1 MLKVNSIESFTGGQP
16 VSFPEGIQFGSVPDL
31 EQLALLLKSYM
42 KVGKIE
48 WFDHYFEP
56 SSMNPWFDLSQA
68 DTTISN
74 SNWPELVTHWR
85 INKYLTYLPG
95 TISEQSDFVIDSYSI
110 TSNVVSVVLSN
121 LTPEIKILAA
131 LAEDQAVH
139 ASYVNWIPI
148 TINTGFGSIPAGD
161 YGITN
166 INTGTR
172 TITFSYTAANISS
185 TPVVG
190 VTCKFYPHRVS
201 GSSTTARHLSIAGRT
216 LVAQGDSNGEV
227 FYGLRRRDRSQSH
240 GHDVY
245 FSWLQPSYP
254 GVVDGI
260 PFGDGGGSRYPYIV
274 PNGQSAYTTNITQFL
289 GHGTPRTGLTTDPR
303 ALGAIPYVW
312 GYSYIP

>member
-1 MLKVNSIESFTGGQP
+1 MLKVNTIESFTGGQP
-16 VSFPEGIQFGSVPDL
+16 VNFPEGIQFGTIPDL
-31 EQLALLLKSYM
+31 EQLTLLLKSYM

-56 SSMNPWFDLSQA
+56 SAMNPWFDLSQA
-68 DTTISN
+68 DTSISN

-85 INKYLTYLPG
+85 TNKYLTYLPG
-95 TISEQSDFVIDSYSI
+95 TISQQSDFMIDSYSI
-110 TSNVVSVVLSN
+110 TSNIVSVVFSN

-161 YGITN
+161 YGITG

-172 TITFSYTAANISS
+172 TITFSYTAADISS
-185 TPVVG
+185 TPIVG

-216 LVAQGDSNGEV
+216 LVAQGDSDTEIL
-227 FYGLRRRDRSQSH
+227 YGLRRRDRLQ
-240 GHDVY
+240 GHIHQ
-245 FSWLQPSYP
+245 LNM
-254 GVVDGI
+254 
-260 PFGDGGGSRYPYIV
+260 GDGNYGGSFTYPL
-274 PNGQSAYTTNITQFL
+274 SAYAGYVTNTSATIVTD
-289 GHGTPRTGLTTDPR
+289 GVNGTPRTGKTTDPR
-303 ALGAIPYVW
+303 ALGAIPYIW
-312 GYSYIP
+312 GYTYIP

>member
-16 VSFPEGIQFGSVPDL
+16 VSFPEGIQFGSIPDL

-121 LTPEIKILAA
+121 LTPEIKMLAA

-166 INTGTR
+166 IDTITR
-172 TITFSYTAANISS
+172 TITFSYTASNISS

-190 VTCKFYPHRVS
+190 ITCKFYPHRIV
-201 GSSTTARHLSIAGRT
+201 GSLTTARHLTIAGRT
-216 LVAQGDSNGEV
+216 LVTQGDSDTEV
-227 FYGLRRRDRSQSH
+227 FYGLRRRDRFQ
-240 GHDVY
+240 GHWHDIVDSLGAVPVGVRGDV
-245 FSWLQPSYP
+245 
-254 GVVDGI
+254 GT
-260 PFGDGGGSRYPYIV
+260 GGSGLAAV
-274 PNGQSAYTTNITQFL
+274 PNGAQRLEARLVKTDGINDA
-289 GHGTPRTGLTTDPR
+289 PRTGKTTDPR
-303 ALGAIPYVW
+303 ALGAIPYIW
-312 GYSYIP
+312 GYTYNP

>member
-16 VSFPEGIQFGSVPDL
+16 VSFPEGIQFGSIPDL

-148 TINTGFGSIPAGD
+148 TINIGFGSIPAGD

-172 TITFSYTAANISS
+172 TITFSYAAADISS

-216 LVAQGDSNGEV
+216 LVAQADSDTEV
-227 FYGLRRRDRSQSH
+227 FYGLRRRDRGQ
-240 GHDVY
+240 GHRHLD
-245 FSWLQPSYP
+245 
-254 GVVDGI
+254 
-260 PFGDGGGSRYPYIV
+260 
-274 PNGQSAYTTNITQFL
+274 L
-289 GHGTPRTGLTTDPR
+289 GHTHSVTKSNELGGNQHPYNPGEYSNPGSTALGYANIGDPSTDGSNGTPRTGKTTDPR

-312 GYSYIP
+312 AYTYIP

>member
-16 VSFPEGIQFGSVPDL
+16 VSFPEGIEFGTIPNL
-31 EQLALLLKSYM
+31 EDLALLMKSYM
-42 KVGKIE
+42 RVGKIE

-56 SSMNPWFDLSQA
+56 SSMNPWFNLSQA

-85 INKYLTYLPG
+85 TNKYLSYLPG

-172 TITFSYTAANISS
+172 TITFSCTAANISS
-185 TPVVG
+185 TPIVG

-216 LVAQGDSNGEV
+216 LVAQGDSDTEV
-227 FYGLRRRDRSQSH
+227 FYGLRRRDRGQ
-240 GHDVY
+240 GHRHLD
-245 FSWLQPSYP
+245 
-254 GVVDGI
+254 
-260 PFGDGGGSRYPYIV
+260 
-274 PNGQSAYTTNITQFL
+274 L
-289 GHGTPRTGLTTDPR
+289 GHTHSVTKSNELGGNQHPYNYGEYSNPGSTALGYANIGDPSTDGSNGTPRTGKTTDPR
-303 ALGAIPYVW
+303 ALGAIPYIW
-312 GYSYIP
+312 GYTYSV